1 MKLST
6 AAIALTLTVA
16 SVQAMAGSVTFKQVN
31 ANFETQA
38 CYTAATEGYSAAR
51 KLVKSNGYD
60 FAEFKA
66 TLTCNGETLRNFAK
80 QFEDAPASEAKSIAI
95 VAKNTDIASKAC
107 VEAIKI
113 GENKALAKYKLQG
126 EVIYCNNKTMSQF
139 VRKYNDNNVV
149 VRDIAED

>member
-6 AAIALTLTVA
+6 VAVALTLTVA
-16 SVQAMAGSVTFKQVN
+16 SVQAMAGSVTFKQAN

-66 TLTCNGETLRNFAK
+66 TVTCNGESLRSFAK
-80 QFEDAPASEAKSIAI
+80 QFANTPSAETKSITI

-113 GENKALAKYKLQG
+113 GETQARAKYSLQG
-126 EVIYCNNKTMSQF
+126 ETIFCNRKEMSEF